1 VKSFHSLALAC
12 LALCVTFCVAP
23 ATPAAAQEKQQDN
36 KIVLGFSASTAFSN
50 AFVAANEGIFRKHG
64 LEVEMK
70 LVPNSST
77 TPAALIAGS
86 LQVATPTAPITL
98 QAIEQGLDLVV
109 LAGGSFYTK
118 GIEDVAIMVRPDS
131 PIKTAKDFEGKRV
144 ATAGLNA
151 FLHVLFRKWM
161 AENGGDYK
169 KVIFTETPFAQQLD
183 VLRSGQVDGILAV
196 QPFLARALETNIGR
210 VVAYYIAALE
220 GETLAGWY
228 VATRQW
234 VDANPKLAAA
244 FAASIQEATEAA
256 EKDKSIIRKA
266 NLAYIPFPA
275 EVQAKFPDARYRAVV
290 PREAVEKWNAIALE
304 QAMLKKPVDPAK
316 ILWKP

>member
-1 VKSFHSLALAC
+1 MLRKLSGLALALAC
-12 LALCVTFCVAP
+12 LV
-23 ATPAAAQEKQQDN
+23 TPAAAQ
-36 KIVLGFSASTAFSN
+36 KITLGFSASTAFSTS
-50 AFVAANEGIFRKHG
+50 FVAANEGIFQKHG
-64 LEVEMK
+64 LDVEMK

-77 TPAALIAGS
+77 TPAALVADS
-86 LQVATPTAPITL
+86 LQVATPTAPVTL

-109 LAGGSFYTK
+109 LAGGSYYAK

-161 AENGGDYK
+161 SENGGDYK
-169 KVIFTETPFAQQLD
+169 KVTFTETPFAQQLD

-196 QPFLARALETNIGR
+196 QPFLARALEANMGR
-210 VVAYYIAALE
+210 VVAYYIADLP

-228 VATRQW
+228 VATRKW
-234 VDANPKLAAA
+234 VEANPKQAAA
-244 FAASIQEATEAA
+244 FAAAIREATELAQ
-256 EKDKSIIRKA
+256 KDKELIRKA
-266 NLAYIPFPA
+266 NLKYIPFPA

-290 PREAVEKWNAIALE
+290 PAEAVEKWNKIALE
-304 QAMLKKPVDPAK
+304 QAMLKKPVDPVK

>member
-1 VKSFHSLALAC
+1 MIRTLALAASL
-12 LALCVTFCVAP
+12 LAAAAAP
-23 ATPAAAQEKQQDN
+23 AGAQD
-36 KIVLGFSASTAFSN
+36 KIVLGFSASTAFGNS
-50 AFVAANEGIFRKHG
+50 FVAANEGIFKKHG
-64 LEVEMK
+64 LDVEMK

-77 TPAALIAGS
+77 TPAALIADS

-98 QAIEQGLDLVV
+98 QAVEQGLDLVV
-109 LAGGSFYTK
+109 LAGGSYYAK
-118 GIEDVAIMVRPDS
+118 GVEDVAIMVRPDS
-131 PIKTAKDFEGKRV
+131 AIRSAKDFEGKRV

-169 KVIFTETPFAQQLD
+169 KVIFTETPFAQQID

-196 QPFLARALETNIGR
+196 QPFLARALETNVGR

-228 VATRQW
+228 VATRKW
-234 VDANPKLAAA
+234 VQANPRAAAA
-244 FAASIQEATEAA
+244 FAAAINEATALALKDAA
-256 EKDKSIIRKA
+256 VVRRA
-266 NLAYIPFPA
+266 NLVYIPFPA

-290 PREAVEKWNAIALE
+290 APEAVEKWNKIALE

-316 ILWKP
+316 ILYRP

>member
-1 VKSFHSLALAC
+1 MVRKLSCLAALLAC
-12 LALCVTFCVAP
+12 L
-23 ATPAAAQEKQQDN
+23 ATPAAAQ
-36 KIVLGFSASTAFSN
+36 KITLGFSASTAFST
-50 AFVAANEGIFRKHG
+50 AFVAANEGIFQKHG

-77 TPAALIAGS
+77 TPAALIADS

-98 QAIEQGLDLVV
+98 QAVEQGLDLVV
-109 LAGGSFYTK
+109 LAGGSYYAK

-161 AENGGDYK
+161 SQNGGDYK
-169 KVIFTETPFAQQLD
+169 KVTFTETPFAQQLD

-196 QPFLARALETNIGR
+196 QPFLARALESNMGR
-210 VVAYYIAALE
+210 VVAYYIADLP

-228 VATRQW
+228 VATRKW
-234 VDANPKLAAA
+234 VEANPKQAAA
-244 FAASIQEATEAA
+244 FAAAIVEATALA
-256 EKDKSIIRKA
+256 EKDKEVIRNA
-266 NLAYIPFPA
+266 NLKYSPFPA
-275 EVQAKFPDARYRAVV
+275 EVQAKFPDARYRAEVSA
-290 PREAVEKWNAIALE
+290 EAVKKWNAIALE
-304 QAMLKKPVDPAK
+304 QAMLKKPVDPK
-316 ILWKP
+316 KVLWKP

>member
-1 VKSFHSLALAC
+1 MFKELTGL
-12 LALCVTFCVAP
+12 
-23 ATPAAAQEKQQDN
+23 AAAVVALSIAQPAGAQ
-36 KIVLGFSASTAFSN
+36 KITLGFSASTAFSN
-50 AFVAANEGIFRKHG
+50 AFVAANEGIFKKHG
-64 LEVEMK
+64 LDVEMK

-77 TPAALIAGS
+77 TPAALVADS

-109 LAGGSFYTK
+109 LAGGSYYAK

-169 KVIFTETPFAQQLD
+169 KVTFTETAFAQQLD
-183 VLRSGQVDGILAV
+183 VLRSAQVDGILAV
-196 QPFLARALETNIGR
+196 QPFLARALETNMGR
-210 VVAYYIAALE
+210 VVAYYIADLP

-228 VATRQW
+228 VATRKW
-234 VDANPKLAAA
+234 VDANPKQAAA
-244 FAASIQEATEAA
+244 FAAAIREATDAA
-256 EKDKSIIRKA
+256 LNDRAIIRKA
-266 NLAYIPFPA
+266 NLVYIPFPA

-290 PREAVEKWNAIALE
+290 PPEAVEKWNGIALE

>member
-1 VKSFHSLALAC
+1 MALSMTRRALAAAAVAT
-12 LALCVTFCVAP
+12 ALTAP
-23 ATPAAAQEKQQDN
+23 ALAQD
-36 KIVLGFSASTAFSN
+36 KITLGFSASTAFSN
-50 AFVAANEGIFRKHG
+50 AFVAANEGIFKKHG

-77 TPAALIAGS
+77 TPAALIADS

-109 LAGGSFYTK
+109 LAGGSYYAK

-131 PIKTAKDFEGKRV
+131 PIRTAKDFEGKRV

-161 AENGGDYK
+161 SENGADYK
-169 KVIFTETPFAQQLD
+169 KTIFTETPFAQQID

-196 QPFLARALETNIGR
+196 QPFLARALETNVGR
-210 VVAYYIAALE
+210 VVDYYIAALE

-228 VATRQW
+228 VATRKW
-234 VDANPKLAAA
+234 VQANPKTAAA
-244 FAASIQEATEAA
+244 FAAAIAEATTVAQNDAA
-256 EKDKSIIRKA
+256 IIRKA
-266 NLAYIPFPA
+266 NLVYIPFPA

-290 PREAVEKWNAIALE
+290 SADAVNKWNGIALE

-316 ILWKP
+316 ILYRP

>member
-1 VKSFHSLALAC
+1 MMTRSRQLFSFAAAAILAVALA
-12 LALCVTFCVAP
+12 AP
-23 ATPAAAQEKQQDN
+23 ASAQD

-50 AFVAANEGIFRKHG
+50 AFVAANEGIFKKHG
-64 LEVEMK
+64 LDVEMK

-77 TPAALIAGS
+77 TPAALVAES

-109 LAGGSFYTK
+109 LAGGSYYTK

-161 AENGGDYK
+161 SENGGDYK
-169 KVIFTETPFAQQLD
+169 KVIFTETPFAQQID

-196 QPFLARALETNIGR
+196 QPFLARALETNVGR

-228 VATRQW
+228 VATRKW
-234 VDANPKLAAA
+234 VQANPKAAAA
-244 FAASIQEATEAA
+244 FAAAIREATEMAQKDAA
-256 EKDKSIIRKA
+256 LIRKA
-266 NLAYIPFPA
+266 NLVHIPFPA

-290 PREAVEKWNAIALE
+290 AAEAVEKWNKIALE
-304 QAMLKKPVDPAK
+304 QAMLKKAVDPAK
-316 ILWKP
+316 VLYKP

>member
-1 VKSFHSLALAC
+1 MMRKLLSAAALFAAGVLAVVLA
-12 LALCVTFCVAP
+12 A
-23 ATPAAAQEKQQDN
+23 PAAAQD
-36 KIVLGFSASTAFSN
+36 KIVLGFSASTAFST
-50 AFVAANEGIFRKHG
+50 AFVAANEGIFKKHG
-64 LEVEMK
+64 LDVEMK

-77 TPAALIAGS
+77 TPAALIADS

-98 QAIEQGLDLVV
+98 QAVEQGLDLMV
-109 LAGGSFYTK
+109 LAGGSYYAK
-118 GIEDVAIMVRPDS
+118 GVEDVAIMVRPDS

-169 KVIFTETPFAQQLD
+169 KVIFTETPFAQQID

-196 QPFLARALETNIGR
+196 QPFLARALETNVGR

-228 VATRQW
+228 VATRKW
-234 VDANPKLAAA
+234 VQANPKAAAA
-244 FAASIQEATEAA
+244 FAAAIGEATELAQ
-256 EKDKSIIRKA
+256 KDSAIIRKA
-266 NLAYIPFPA
+266 NLVYIPFPA

-290 PREAVEKWNAIALE
+290 APEAVEKWNKIALE
-304 QAMLKKPVDPAK
+304 QAMLKKAVDPAK
-316 ILWKP
+316 ILYRP

>member
-1 VKSFHSLALAC
+1 MTMIRLFTLATLLAA
-12 LALCVTFCVAP
+12 AL
-23 ATPAAAQEKQQDN
+23 TPAAAQD

-50 AFVAANEGIFRKHG
+50 AFVAANEGIFKKHG
-64 LEVEMK
+64 LDVEMK

-77 TPAALIAGS
+77 TPAALVADS

-98 QAIEQGLDLVV
+98 QAVEQGLDLVV
-109 LAGGSFYTK
+109 LAGGSYYAK

-131 PIKTAKDFEGKRV
+131 TIRTAKDFEGKRV

-169 KVIFTETPFAQQLD
+169 KVIFTETPFAQQID

-196 QPFLARALETNIGR
+196 QPFLARALETNVGR

-228 VATRQW
+228 VATRKW
-234 VDANPKLAAA
+234 VQANPKAAAA
-244 FAASIQEATEAA
+244 FATAINEATELAL
-256 EKDKSIIRKA
+256 KDRAIVRKA
-266 NLAYIPFPA
+266 NLVYIPFPA

-290 PREAVEKWNAIALE
+290 APEAVEKWNRIALE
-304 QAMLKKPVDPAK
+304 QAMLKNPVDPAK
-316 ILWKP
+316 ILYRP

>member
-1 VKSFHSLALAC
+1 
-12 LALCVTFCVAP
+12 
-23 ATPAAAQEKQQDN
+23 
-36 KIVLGFSASTAFSN
+36 
-50 AFVAANEGIFRKHG
+50 
-64 LEVEMK
+64 MK

-77 TPAALIAGS
+77 TPAALVADS

-98 QAIEQGLDLVV
+98 QAVEQGLDLVV
-109 LAGGSFYTK
+109 LAGGSYYAK

-161 AENGGDYK
+161 KENGVDYK

-196 QPFLARALETNIGR
+196 QPFLARALETNMGR
-210 VVAYYIAALE
+210 VVAYYIADLE

-228 VATRQW
+228 VATRKW
-234 VDANPKLAAA
+234 VEANPKQAAA
-244 FAASIQEATEAA
+244 FAAAIREATELAHEGPRDHPQGEPCLHPVPGRRAGEIPRRALSRRRSARGGREVEQDRARAGDA
-256 EKDKSIIRKA
+256 EEGGRSRQGSLQA
-266 NLAYIPFPA
+266 LNGPA
-275 EVQAKFPDARYRAVV
+275 CRLPRSRCSPSRA
-290 PREAVEKWNAIALE
+290 
-304 QAMLKKPVDPAK
+304 
-316 ILWKP
+316 

>member
-1 VKSFHSLALAC
+1 MMIRLFTLATALMAALA
-12 LALCVTFCVAP
+12 
-23 ATPAAAQEKQQDN
+23 PAAAQD
-36 KIVLGFSASTAFSN
+36 KIVLGFSASTAFSTSFI
-50 AFVAANEGIFRKHG
+50 ADVEGIFKKHG
-64 LEVEMK
+64 LDVEMK

-77 TPAALIAGS
+77 TPAALVADS

-109 LAGGSFYTK
+109 LAGGSYYAK

-131 PIKTAKDFEGKRV
+131 TIKTAKEFEGKRV

-161 AENGGDYK
+161 SENGGDYK
-169 KVIFTETPFAQQLD
+169 KVTFTETPFAQQLD

-196 QPFLARALETNIGR
+196 QPFLARALENNMGR
-210 VVAYYIAALE
+210 VVAYYIADLP

-228 VATRQW
+228 VATRKW
-234 VDANPKLAAA
+234 VEANPKAAAA
-244 FAASIQEATEAA
+244 FAAAINEATEMAQKDAA
-256 EKDKSIIRKA
+256 LIRKA
-266 NLAYIPFPA
+266 NLVHIPFPA

-290 PREAVEKWNAIALE
+290 APEAVEKWNKIALE
-304 QAMLKKPVDPAK
+304 QAMLKRAVDPARVLYK
-316 ILWKP
+316 F

>member
-1 VKSFHSLALAC
+1 MLRKLSYLAAVLAC
-12 LALCVTFCVAP
+12 LAS
-23 ATPAAAQEKQQDN
+23 PAAAQ
-36 KIVLGFSASTAFSN
+36 KITLGFSASTAFSN
-50 AFVAANEGIFRKHG
+50 SFVAANEGIFQKHG
-64 LEVEMK
+64 LDVEMK

-77 TPAALIAGS
+77 TPAALVADS

-109 LAGGSFYTK
+109 LAGGSYYAK

-131 PIKTAKDFEGKRV
+131 PLKTAKDFEGKRV

-161 AENGGDYK
+161 SENGGDYK
-169 KVIFTETPFAQQLD
+169 KVTFTETPFAQQLD

-196 QPFLARALETNIGR
+196 QPFLARALESNMGR
-210 VVAYYIAALE
+210 VVAYYIADLP

-228 VATRQW
+228 VATRKW
-234 VDANPKLAAA
+234 VEANPKQAAA
-244 FAASIQEATEAA
+244 FAAAIREATDLAL
-256 EKDKSIIRKA
+256 KDRELIRKA
-266 NLAYIPFPA
+266 NLKYIPFPP

-290 PREAVEKWNAIALE
+290 EPEAVEKWNKIALD